1 MFLINLAFRFVS
13 NLDQLMSKSILRAIK
28 EISKENFQEVVSG
41 DTEEE
46 EEDDGGENDIETGRP
61 AKKEIQLLFAETSD
75 QKILTFPT
83 TCAIC
88 LDDYSEGGVVIFSSN
103 DECHHAFHQDCIL
116 EYLAKSRN
124 VEKLCPCCRQ
134 PFCLLS
140 DSETELLQLLV
151 VSVRV
156 QR

>member
-28 EISKENFQEVVSG
+28 EISKENFQEVIAS

-46 EEDDGGENDIETGRP
+46 EEDEDIETG
-61 AKKEIQLLFAETSD
+61 KQVQKETQLLFTETSD